1 MEPVCLFPVSPDTH
15 PAHGRAAFHRDER
28 ANKAHERLQ
37 KKLKERQGG
46 QAGGGGGGQPPTKD
60 SPPLSPQK
68 NRGTPPAAGGE
79 LQNGLLKGVEEQNQ
93 AATLPSLGK
102 DCPGR
107 VRDTELAG
115 SETHRYRYTLSHNSH

>member
-1 MEPVCLFPVSPDTH
+1 MQLACLNVFPVSPDTH
-15 PAHGRAAFHRDER
+15 PVHGRAAFHRDER

-46 QAGGGGGGQPPTKD
+46 QAGGGGGGQASTKD

-68 NRGTPPAAGGE
+68 NRGTPPAAGGD

-93 AATLPSLGK
+93 AATLTGLGK
-102 DCPGR
+102 ECPER
-107 VRDTELAG
+107 ARDTDPAG
-115 SETHRYRYTLSHNSH
+115 REM

>member
-1 MEPVCLFPVSPDTH
+1 MPYATNVCACVFPVSPDTH

-46 QAGGGGGGQPPTKD
+46 QAGGGGGGQAPTKD

-93 AATLPSLGK
+93 AATLTGLGK
-102 DCPGR
+102 ECPGR
-107 VRDTELAG
+107 VRLRACW
-115 SETHRYRYTLSHNSH
+115 Y